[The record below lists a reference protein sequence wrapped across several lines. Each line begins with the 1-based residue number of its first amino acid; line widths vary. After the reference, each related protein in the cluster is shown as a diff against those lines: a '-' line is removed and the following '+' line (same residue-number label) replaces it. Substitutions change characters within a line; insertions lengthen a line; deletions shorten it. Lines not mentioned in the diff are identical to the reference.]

1 MTATGS
7 LVERAR
13 KIAPAIA
20 ERASQVEEMRHVHED
35 SMQEMVD
42 AGLTRALQPAKYG
55 GEEASPAEWYAAVE
69 EISKACTSTGWIL
82 GVLGV
87 HTWEMAHMSAQLN
100 DELFGADPTTL
111 ISSSYN
117 VQGNRAERVPGGYR
131 LSGRWKSSSGVH
143 HSSWVVLGA
152 LVDGEESPLHL
163 VVPISEVE
171 VVDDWYVLGLVG
183 TGSRTVVLDDVFVP
197 EHRTADRELIRAQFG
212 PGLKEHTAPLFQ
224 VKQAYLYT
232 ISSAPVLGAGWRFY
246 EEFKSAYSVSTTVS
260 RQLAG
265 DRLMTARV
273 AAARSALTSAETVC
287 QARLTEGYRAACEG
301 RDQTDLEYAQS
312 MYDIARNAQSVIE
325 MASSLFPT
333 LRPNSVYRSNIM
345 QRLYRDIIVARQ
357 HNTANIDELAEPL
370 AGADLGFSGSHHLFL
385 TPEKKEAARRRA
397 EKLGYL

>member
-1 MTATGS
+1 MTSRGS

-13 KIAPAIA
+13 KIAPGIA
-20 ERASQVEEMRHVHED
+20 ERAFQVEQMRHVHED

-55 GEEASPAEWYAAVE
+55 GEEVSPAEWYAAVQ

-87 HTWEMAHMSAQLN
+87 HTWEMAHMSVQLN
-100 DELFGADPTTL
+100 DELFGDDPTTL

-117 VQGNRAERVPGGYR
+117 VQGNRAVKVDGGYR
-131 LSGRWKSSSGVH
+131 LSGTWKSSSGVH
-143 HSSWVVLGA
+143 HASWVVLGA
-152 LVDGEESPLHL
+152 MVEGVEPAVHF
-163 VVPISEVE
+163 VVPLSQTEVI
-171 VVDDWYVLGLVG
+171 DDWYVLGLVG

-197 EHRTADRELIRAQFG
+197 DYRTADRELIRAQFG
-212 PGLKEHTAPLFQ
+212 PGLKEHTAPLYR

-246 EEFKSAYSVSTTVS
+246 EEYKTAYSVSTTVS

-273 AAARSALTSAETVC
+273 AEARSALASAETVC
-287 QARLTEGYRAACEG
+287 MARLEEAYRAACED
-301 RDQTDLEYAQS
+301 RVQSDLEYAQS
-312 MYDIARNAQSVIE
+312 MYDIARNAKIVME

-333 LRPNSVYRSNIM
+333 LRPNSVYHTNIM

-357 HNTANIDELAEPL
+357 HNTANVDELAEPL
-370 AGADLGFSGSHHLFL
+370 AGVDLGFPGTHHLFL
-385 TPEKKEAARRRA
+385 TPEKKEAARQRA
-397 EKLGYL
+397 EQLGFV